1 MKLPVQVVFRD
12 MPSSPW
18 LQDLIERRVEK
29 LEQFAPD
36 LMSCHVAIETTGNHH
51 RQGHI
56 YQVRIDLRLTGEEL
70 FAGDH
75 HGDEDVAIAVR
86 DAFDAISRRLEAH
99 VQRRRDE
106 VRRVRR
112 GRGSREGVMSAEPD
126 LDAAQAPV
134 DDLTSASMLGE
145 GENEAPRAQT

>member
-1 MKLPVQVVFRD
+1 MKLPVQIVFRD

-86 DAFDAISRRLEAH
+86 DAFDAISRRVEAH

-112 GRGSREGVMSAEPD
+112 ERGTRAGVMPDEPD
-126 LDAAQAPV
+126 LEAIQEPLGEPA
-134 DDLTSASMLGE
+134 SASDQGE
-145 GENEAPRAQT
+145 DEGSKVQT

>member
-36 LMSCHVAIETTGNHH
+36 LMSCHVAIETTGNHQ

-75 HGDEDVAIAVR
+75 HGNEDVAIAVR
-86 DAFDAISRRLEAH
+86 DAFDAISRRVEAH

-106 VRRVRR
+106 IRRVRR
-112 GRGSREGVMSAEPD
+112 ERGARVGVMPAEPD
-126 LDAAQAPV
+126 LEAMQEPLGDP
-134 DDLTSASMLGE
+134 ASVFGE
-145 GENEAPRAQT
+145 GEGTASGVQT